1 MKMAQAMGLHSLPAI
16 SLVENRSERQNGK
29 RSSLLIQ
36 TLRAADP
43 GREIWTVILKKK
55 GHTMNTIRGTTFVL
69 SALAVLIAAMPV
81 SAQTATQPM
90 NCKDTMAQTG
100 TTLNAITDMARKDS
114 VMKEMA
120 MASEMMGKKDE
131 AGCMV
136 HMQNAMR
143 IMQAPH
149 VMTK

>member
-1 MKMAQAMGLHSLPAI
+1 
-16 SLVENRSERQNGK
+16 
-29 RSSLLIQ
+29 
-36 TLRAADP
+36 
-43 GREIWTVILKKK
+43 
-55 GHTMNTIRGTTFVL
+55 MNTIRGATFAL
-69 SALAVLIAAMPV
+69 GALAMLIAAMPV
-81 SAQTATQPM
+81 SAQTTTQPM
-90 NCKDTMAQTG
+90 NCKDTMAQAG

>member
-1 MKMAQAMGLHSLPAI
+1 MAQ
-16 SLVENRSERQNGK
+16 V
-29 RSSLLIQ
+29 
-36 TLRAADP
+36 
-43 GREIWTVILKKK
+43 
-55 GHTMNTIRGTTFVL
+55 
-69 SALAVLIAAMPV
+69 
-81 SAQTATQPM
+81 
-90 NCKDTMAQTG
+90 G
-100 TTLNAITDMARKDS
+100 TTLNAVTDMGRKDS
-114 VMKEMA
+114 VMKEMT